1 MLLMKKM
8 KSFLLALMVLAT
20 LGGCATQYKDLP
32 VRDGTITDSRQSL
45 RKVFKPSAGGAA
57 AGAAVGGVAGN
68 QIGKGNGKK
77 VATALGILA
86 GAAAGAAAAGTEEMV
101 PYSQVAFRDDATGEV
116 FRGALDG
123 QWQVGMRVRFSV
135 APDGKIVIR

>member
-1 MLLMKKM
+1 MLLMKNEEF
-8 KSFLLALMVLAT
+8 SAGSDGARRP
-20 LGGCATQYKDLP
+20 GGCATQYKDLP
-32 VRDGTITDSRQSL
+32 VRDGTITDSRQSP

-86 GAAAGAAAAGTEEMV
+86 GVAAGAAAAGTEEMV
-101 PYSQVAFRDDATGEV
+101 PYSQVAFRDDAL
-116 FRGALDG
+116 A
-123 QWQVGMRVRFSV
+123 RFSV
-135 APDGKIVIR
+135 VLSTANGKSA